1 MQKLGTIAVLL
12 FLFSTVSFSQMFSVP
27 DGATMVADTLG
38 AQDLPKVA
46 ASPDGSSYV
55 SWFDLRGKGYALY
68 IQRLNPEGEPLF
80 APQGLLV
87 SGHPQATSLSDYDL
101 KCDKEGNAI
110 IAFTDYRTGGPDIFV
125 YKISP
130 KGEFLWGNDGIKI
143 SQSTGNYQAQPKI
156 AITEDGSATVAW
168 TETQGTTQR
177 FAIQRLSSEGKKL
190 WGEDPEYHG
199 HREASFEVPQPV
211 PSDSNSVIV
220 IYNVVTGNFP
230 QLNVAIAAEKFSAG
244 GKRQW
249 YHGRVYVQGLGH
261 VNPFTPPS
269 VRADGR
275 NGAVIAWHDD
285 RDTDNKMVAYAQ
297 KLNSNGT
304 FEFPLNGAEVA
315 NVEGN
320 SYNPVAA
327 YLTATKEVM
336 VIWKGT
342 DRSQSESGLY
352 AQILTETGEK
362 KLGEPGLA
370 IIPPG
375 QQSIVDYNLTAVGN
389 AGYIGSVSGD
399 YPAKDALLV
408 LRRLSSSGLLNWNG
422 EGVITPEDGAKGR
435 LEMVT
440 APYNSVLM
448 AYTVALGKGQSLWAA
463 KRHYN
468 GNPGGIF
475 SPVNLVDFRA
485 WNMGP
490 EVVISW
496 ATNHEEGKWKF
507 RLERRTVDSDWT
519 PVTEVEGKG
528 GFYTDAKYEFT
539 DKAPEDTRMVYRL
552 IAKGPKGDEIAY
564 DLDQIINTEYPIVK

>member
-130 KGEFLWGNDGIKI
+130 KGEFLWENDGIKI

-156 AITEDGSATVAW
+156 AITEDGCATVAW
-168 TETQGTTQR
+168 TNSQGNQR
-177 FAIQRLSSEGKKL
+177 YAIQRLSSDGKKL
-190 WGEDPEYHG
+190 WGDAPTYYG

-230 QLNVAIAAEKFSAG
+230 QLNVAIAAEKFSAQG
-244 GKRQW
+244 RAIWG
-249 YHGRVYVQGLGH
+249 HGLVYVQSLGH
-261 VNPFTPPS
+261 VMPFTPPS
-269 VRADGR
+269 VRADGE

-315 NVEGN
+315 SVEGN
-320 SYNPVAA
+320 SYNPIAVR
-327 YLTATKEVM
+327 LGVTREVM
-336 VIWKGT
+336 VNWKGT
-342 DRSQSESGLY
+342 DRSQSESGLF
-352 AQILTETGEK
+352 AQILDERGGK
-362 KLGEPGLA
+362 KLGDGGMA
-370 IIPPG
+370 VIPVS
-375 QQSIVDYNLTAVGN
+375 QQSITDYNLTSIGN
-389 AGYIGSVSGD
+389 AAYIASVSGSH
-399 YPAKDALLV
+399 PNKDGYLDLNV
-408 LRRLSSSGLLNWNG
+408 LTSAGIMNWQGAGLIAEN
-422 EGVITPEDGAKGR
+422 EGAKGR

-440 APYNSVLM
+440 APFNSCLM
-448 AYTVALGKGQSLWAA
+448 AFTVGLKKGESVWAA
-463 KRHYN
+463 KRNYN

-475 SPVNLVDFRA
+475 SPVNLIDFRA

-507 RLERRTVDSDWT
+507 KLERRTVDSDWT
-519 PVTEVEGKG
+519 TVKEVEGTG
-528 GFYTDAKYEFT
+528 GFYTVANYEFT
-539 DKAPEDTRMVYRL
+539 DKAPGDTRMVYRL
-552 IAKGPKGDEIAY
+552 IAKGPKGDEIAW
-564 DLDQIINTEYPIVK
+564 DLGQVIDTSYPIVK